1 MNSLVIR
8 RYNIYTVPQYMQIPH
23 FIIHTFGLSLLC
35 IYISLTHLT
44 LGHRLTDTITENVIV
59 CNARMWMYF
68 LTIFIPKDCFFMSHH
83 LVRVF
88 TLFFCNVS
96 CLAAFIRAPQINVQI
111 TECEKICSP
120 SKKHRIV
127 TFQSYIYTK
136 KGCLRAFAQKMKG
149 HPCPTF
155 LYNRNIHSISPYSF
169 MSIT

>member
-1 MNSLVIR
+1 MNSLVILR

-44 LGHRLTDTITENVIV
+44 LGYRLTDTITENVIV
-59 CNARMWMYF
+59 CNARMWIYF
-68 LTIFIPKDCFFMSHH
+68 LTLFIPKDCFFMSHH

-120 SKKHRIV
+120 SKKHCIV
-127 TFQSYIYTK
+127 TFQSYIY
-136 KGCLRAFAQKMKG
+136 QKRLLACFCSKNKR
-149 HPCPTF
+149 PPVP
-155 LYNRNIHSISPYSF
+155 NILV
-169 MSIT
+169 